1 VIEEKMTG
9 DKMYEVKMTGDK
21 MLSDK
26 IIDDILSYVKMYI
39 NK

>member
-1 VIEEKMTG
+1 
-9 DKMYEVKMTGDK
+9 MYEVKMTGDK